1 MLTRT
6 LTAILGIPL
15 LIFIIQKGGSLLF
28 ASLLV
33 LSSVG
38 LLEYCNAVNTD
49 EKINVN
55 PVLEALLGIFL
66 LCLFYFESQFIV
78 PGLILCFMLIFIHQ
92 IWNNKV
98 YVLQGIY
105 AFLGLFYVAFLL
117 GHILLFEKL
126 ENGTYILW
134 LVFIIS
140 FATDT
145 FAYIS
150 GVNFGRHKLCPQ
162 ISPKKSVEG
171 AVGGVVGSIIATVIY
186 GYFMNKYGYL
196 NFPLFF
202 YIVLSIIVSVFSQ
215 FGDLTA
221 SLIKRTFGVKDY
233 GHIFPGHGGVLDR
246 FDSIIFATPV
256 VYYITYYYILLR

>member
-1 MLTRT
+1 MLTRI
-6 LTAILGIPL
+6 LTAVLGIPL
-15 LIFIIQKGGSLLF
+15 LIFIIQTGGGLLF
-28 ASLLV
+28 ASLLI
-33 LSSVG
+33 LCSIG
-38 LLEYCNAVNTD
+38 LLEYCKAVNTD
-49 EKINVN
+49 EQINVH
-55 PVLEALLGIFL
+55 PILEVLLGIFL

-78 PGLILCFMLIFIHQ
+78 PGLILCFILIFMHQ
-92 IWNNKV
+92 ILSSQV

-105 AFLGLFYVAFLL
+105 AFFGLFYVGFLL
-117 GHILLFEKL
+117 GHILLFKNL

-145 FAYIS
+145 FAYVC
-150 GVNFGRHKLCPQ
+150 GVNFGKHKLCPE

-171 AVGGVVGSIIATVIY
+171 AIGGVVGSVLATVIY
-186 GYFMNKYGYL
+186 GYFMNNYGYL
-196 NFPLFF
+196 NFHLSF
-202 YIVLSIIVSVFSQ
+202 YITLSFITSIISQ

-233 GHIFPGHGGVLDR
+233 GNILPGHGGVLDR

-256 VYYITYYYILLR
+256 VYYIMYYYILLR